1 VSRRLLML
9 VKASSHIGRMLS
21 RSAGG
26 SALVVVFLLATLLET
41 GCAASSGDQQALEDQ
56 QQQNEELQQKV
67 EELEKQQEQEKQEDL
82 QKQIDDLEAQQEEQS
97 QQDNETQQPQ
107 VVVENRPASAA
118 PSGVVVVSP
127 DVVTDTDLEA
137 SALDAAV
144 GYYQAVEAG
153 DYTYTYN
160 ALSSADQS
168 NYTYDQWLYANNTLD
183 SASAEFEVF
192 RALVDTPNT
201 AIVEGYEHVADVGL
215 SIYYPDGSLSTRYTF
230 FVYEGGVW
238 KHWLTNEEMS
248 VFNSVL

>member
-1 VSRRLLML
+1 VSRRLLVL
-9 VKASSHIGRMLS
+9 VKASSHIRRMLS
-21 RSAGG
+21 RRAGR
-26 SALVVVFLLATLLET
+26 SALVVVFLPATLLVA

-67 EELEKQQEQEKQEDL
+67 DELEKQQEEAKQEDL
-82 QKQIDDLEAQQEEQS
+82 QKQIDDLEAQQEEQP
-97 QQDNETQQPQ
+97 QQPQ

-127 DVVTDTDLEA
+127 DVVADTDLET
-137 SALDAAV
+137 SALDAAIS
-144 GYYQAVEAG
+144 YYQAVEVG

-183 SASAEFEVF
+183 SAAAEFEVF
-192 RALVDTPNT
+192 RALVDSPNT
-201 AIVEGYEHVADVGL
+201 AIVDGYEHVADVGL
-215 SIYYPDGSLSTRYTF
+215 SIYYPDGSLGTRYTF

-238 KHWLTNEEMS
+238 KHWLTDEEMS